1 MPHGESWL
9 SLLPGFRDMEHW
21 IDGFGPSWGFG
32 GHVVVQHVASII
44 LVALFLLILSLRA
57 SGQLKAA
64 GSDILPESRFSART
78 LVELVMEGVLGIMEF
93 AMPRRAALKHFWLIG
108 TLGFFI
114 LFSNLLG
121 LLPGFL
127 PPTENYN
134 TTFACAIIVFL
145 YYNFYA
151 FYRLGFGHIA
161 HMANPSGEKSG
172 WFLSPL
178 FIIIEPI
185 SHCIRPASL
194 SIRLLCNVAGDH
206 LVLGVFVG
214 MFPLLLP
221 IPFIGLGLFVALV
234 QTLVFL
240 LLSSVYIGE
249 VETMIEHHEHAHGHG
264 HEGAAAHH

>member
-1 MPHGESWL
+1 MPQGESWL
-9 SLLPGFRDMEHW
+9 SLFMPGYGALEHW
-21 IDGFGPSWGFG
+21 IHGFGTSWGFG
-32 GHVVVQHVASII
+32 GHVVAQHVAAII
-44 LVALFLLILSLRA
+44 LVALLIVILALRA
-57 SGQLKAA
+57 NGQLKAA
-64 GSDILPESRFSART
+64 GPDILPESRFSART
-78 LVELVMEGVLGIMEF
+78 LVELVMETILGIMEF
-93 AMPRRAALKHFWLIG
+93 AMPRKAALRHFWLIG
-108 TLGFFI
+108 TLGFFV

-134 TTFACAIIVFL
+134 TTFACAIIVFV

-151 FYRLGFGHIA
+151 FYRLGLGHIA

-178 FIIIEPI
+178 FIILEPI

-206 LVLGVFVG
+206 LVLAVFVG

-221 IPFIGLGLFVALV
+221 IPFLGLGLFVALV

-249 VETMIEHHEHAHGHG
+249 VEAMVEHHEHAHGH
-264 HEGAAAHH
+264 EAAVHH